1 MNPVDKQLVGSSSVT
16 RRIKRMEERI
26 KRNQV
31 RVSPSSGVRVIQTA
45 TGVILSGNQSVA
57 SGTSGEAVWL

>member
-1 MNPVDKQLVGSSSVT
+1 MNPVEKKLIGSSAVT

-31 RVSPSSGVRVIQTA
+31 RVSPSAGVRVIQTA
-45 TGVILSGNQSVA
+45 TGVILSGNQSVG
-57 SGTSGEAVWL
+57 SGTTGEAVWL